1 MVQGKSLNIKETGL
15 KKISGYI
22 ITLAAPVIMFFLLQC
37 CVQFPATGIQEEN
50 AFFSCIWM
58 EALSLTLILF
68 SGSIKIPLAALSLFF
83 LLLGTA
89 EHYVYR
95 FRASFLTPIDFFS
108 AGTAFNVAANY
119 DFTPDPALIF
129 VFVSFIILTALIIF
143 LCPSGRDV
151 KFFANTS
158 LRLTYACIFL
168 ISLVGMTQ
176 YIRHY
181 DRYENKALDISDN
194 AFHSYR
200 NNRREGV
207 IIRLLY
213 DSGYIFVREPEGYS
227 ASREEEILK
236 EYGEKAAGAVPAK
249 EELPDIVVVMNESFS
264 DPSLVGPI
272 ETNTDYMPFVHSLQ
286 EGRENTVT
294 GVINVSVQGGNTPNT
309 EFEFLT
315 GCSMAFLPRGSI
327 PFQQY
332 LTHDIPAMP
341 RYLSSMG
348 YETVAMHPY
357 LSNGWNRTRA
367 YPYLGFSDM
376 KFLEYFEEM
385 DPEYVREYISDK
397 FFLSAIR
404 DEVDRRNDDGPV
416 FSFNV
421 TMQNHSSYSKDYDNL
436 KRDIRILSDED
447 TPYLH
452 EMENYLNLVKL
463 SDDAFREMVEYYE
476 GSDRKTL
483 LVFFG
488 DHQPPTI
495 NYEPVF
501 HNLGTDR
508 RNLSQE
514 TEWDIYRVPFVIW
527 ANYDIEEESGIETS
541 VNYLGN
547 LVMKKAGI
555 PLYDFRSYLDE
566 LSNEVPVVSA
576 VRTVDKNGQSRNT
589 GEEEPDLSEYGRLQY
604 YELFDGKAE

>member
-1 MVQGKSLNIKETGL
+1 MNKPDKTTVKNI
-15 KKISGYI
+15 IGYL
-22 ITLAAPVIMFFLLQC
+22 LALIAPVIIFFLLQSLI
-37 CVQFPATGIQEEN
+37 QFPVTGIQEEN
-50 AFFSCIWM
+50 AFFSCLWM

-68 SGSIKIPLAALSLFF
+68 SGSIKIPLTVLSLLF

-119 DFTPDPALIF
+119 DFTPDFSLIF
-129 VFVSFIILTALIIF
+129 VFISFLILIALILF
-143 LCPSGRDV
+143 LCPSKKDV
-151 KFFANTS
+151 AFFKNSS
-158 LRLTYACIFL
+158 LRITYAFIFL
-168 ISLVGMTQ
+168 ICLIGMTH
-176 YIRHY
+176 YVRHY
-181 DRYENKALDISDN
+181 DSYENKVLDISDN
-194 AFHSYR
+194 AFHSYK

-207 IIRLLY
+207 VIRLLY
-213 DSGYIFVREPEGYS
+213 DSGYLFVDKPEGYS
-227 ASREEEILK
+227 ASREEELLK
-236 EYGEKAAGAVPAK
+236 EYGEKASGAVPGK
-249 EELPDIVVVMNESFS
+249 DELPDIVVVMNESFS
-264 DPSLVGPI
+264 DPLEVGPI
-272 ETNTDYMPFVHSLQ
+272 ETNTDYMPFIHSLQ

-294 GVINVSVQGGNTPNT
+294 GIINVSVQGGNTPNT

-332 LTHDIPAMP
+332 LTHDIEAIP
-341 RYLSSMG
+341 RYLSSLG
-348 YETVAMHPY
+348 YETLAMHPY

-385 DPEYVREYISDK
+385 DPEYVRDYISDS

-404 DEVDRRNDDGPV
+404 EEVEKRNDDGPV

-436 KRDIRILSDED
+436 KRDVEILADED

-476 GSDRKTL
+476 KTDRKTL

-527 ANYDIEEESGIETS
+527 ANYDIEEEKGLETS

-547 LVMKKAGI
+547 LVMQKAGI
-555 PLYDFRSYLDE
+555 PLYDFRSYTED
-566 LSNEVPVVSA
+566 LSLRVPVISA
-576 VRTVDKNGQSRNT
+576 IRTVDNTGQSRNT
-589 GEEEPDLSEYGRLQY
+589 GEEEPDLGEYRKLQY
-604 YELFDGKAE
+604 YELFDRKAE